1 MFDSSKIPGEIE
13 DTLVVSTDVLKANP
27 NLGKALT
34 GIWYETLAVM
44 SRDDDQGKQARAAMA
59 KLSGADPAG
68 FDAQLK
74 TTFLYVDPKAAL
86 AFMTGP
92 QIVAANDR
100 VRTFGFNTG
109 LFGQGAKSAD
119 DIGIQVPGGKTLGSA
134 QNIKL
139 RFDPTYVTAAANG
152 QL

>member
-1 MFDSSKIPGEIE
+1 
-13 DTLVVSTDVLKANP
+13 
-27 NLGKALT
+27 
-34 GIWYETLAVM
+34 
-44 SRDDDQGKQARAAMA
+44 
-59 KLSGADPAG
+59 
-68 FDAQLK
+68 
-74 TTFLYVDPKAAL
+74 
-86 AFMTGP
+86 MTGP

-119 DIGIQVPGGKTLGSA
+119 DIGIQFPGGKTLGSA